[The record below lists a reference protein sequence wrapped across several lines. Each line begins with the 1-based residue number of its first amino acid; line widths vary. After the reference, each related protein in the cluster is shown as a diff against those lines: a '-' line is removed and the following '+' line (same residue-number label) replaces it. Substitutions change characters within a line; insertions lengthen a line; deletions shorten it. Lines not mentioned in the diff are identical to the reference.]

1 MIKLMVL
8 FMAGVGIAAFA
19 KNILISLETLKEW
32 FDEWRLRECKFKVL
46 CKPHMYNINA
56 ILGGRIMYIECA
68 KCKKRERIILNE
80 GIILEWRKKAIQ
92 ND

>member
-1 MIKLMVL
+1 MIKYMVL
-8 FMAGVGIAAFA
+8 FMAGVGIMAFT
-19 KNILISLETLKEW
+19 KSILISLAALKEW
-32 FDEWRLRECKFKVL
+32 LDEWKLRECKFKIL
-46 CKPHMYNINA
+46 CKPHRYNINA

-80 GIILEWRKKAIQ
+80 GIILKWRKKVIQ